1 MNQEKIF
8 GSYIERNVR
17 VIKRAYLRKFKE
29 NNVDLTPE
37 QWVIIDKLSA
47 QNGLSQ
53 NDLANQSF
61 KDAPTTSRILDLLA
75 KKGYI
80 ERKKGESDRRS
91 FKVFLTKEGKET
103 HDRGLPI
110 VQELRAKGWNGLNDA
125 DYEAFLRIMDKIFN
139 NFPSE

>member
-17 VIKRAYLRKFKE
+17 VIKRTYLRAFKD
-29 NNVDLTPE
+29 NNIDLTPE
-37 QWVIIDKLSA
+37 QWVLIDKLSA
-47 QNGLSQ
+47 KDGLSQ

-75 KKGYI
+75 KKGFI
-80 ERKKGESDRRS
+80 ERKKEESDRRS
-91 FKVFLTKEGKET
+91 FKIFLTQEGRAL

-110 VQELRAKGWNGLNDA
+110 VQELRSKGWEGLNDE
-125 DYEAFLRIMDKIFN
+125 DYDAFLRIMNQIFA
-139 NFPSE
+139 NFPSD